1 MCSANIGEDRLSTSV
16 LVHFGLPPQILLNP
30 WALCPC
36 IWCCS
41 WKHICAAFSFPFKF
55 RFFWAP
61 LARAVPRRRGSSL
74 VVFGNGRTHTG
85 EVDGSGGSRLA
96 NYCLRAPTK
105 RGARGEAAHRWAAGE
120 LFSGTFG
127 SMSEWLMAP
136 RGGVN
141 LFPPFAPQPQNSS
154 DSMIRRFRG
163 TNFPQNQCVIQ
174 QKIDLSFEIWTTTRS
189 IPTNNSILYKSH
201 KACQ

>member
-1 MCSANIGEDRLSTSV
+1 MCSANIGEDRLSTFV
-16 LVHFGLPPQILLNP
+16 LVHFGLPPRILLNP
-30 WALCPC
+30 WALFPC

-41 WKHICAAFSFPFKF
+41 WTHICAAFSFPFKF

-61 LARAVPRRRGSSL
+61 LARAVLRRRGSSL

-105 RGARGEAAHRWAAGE
+105 RGARGEAANRWAAGE

-127 SMSEWLMAP
+127 SMSEWLMVP

-141 LFPPFAPQPQNSS
+141 LFPPSHPSLKTPVTLWFAGFGWQI
-154 DSMIRRFRG
+154 SMCDTTEDGFELR
-163 TNFPQNQCVIQ
+163 NMNK
-174 QKIDLSFEIWTTTRS
+174 KIN
-189 IPTNNSILYKSH
+189 PH
-201 KACQ
+201 